1 MIDMKTDK
9 KIDKKIEYEVHH
21 RGLKLNFS
29 PVWVHQ
35 SSIKYVKVS
44 NYSTGFKQVFNGII
58 LNALKHY
65 SQASWFWKK
74 EKI

>member
-29 PVWVHQ
+29 PV
-35 SSIKYVKVS
+35 
-44 NYSTGFKQVFNGII
+44 
-58 LNALKHY
+58 
-65 SQASWFWKK
+65 
-74 EKI
+74 